1 MNILRWVAAIVFF
14 FELPNPIFW
23 LIVHPQIRY
32 WRGRPRAAYAT
43 ALVGSWGPVTAFL
56 IVCRRMIFAQGRP
69 PGDLQ
74 IGVGLLLI
82 AAGIHLFARAK
93 RDLGASRF
101 IGKAEILGSGGVVD
115 TGIYSRVRNP
125 RYGGM
130 ILAVIGACTLGAT
143 PLMWA
148 VCGVWFVLVMIVIA
162 FEERELR
169 GRLGAPYV
177 EYCRRVPRF
186 LPSRMP
192 LRAK

>member
-1 MNILRWVAAIVFF
+1 MNILRWLAAIVFF

-23 LIVHPQIRY
+23 LIVHPQIRR

-43 ALVGSWGPVTAFL
+43 ALLGSWVPVTLCL
-56 IVCRRMIFAQGRP
+56 IVFRRMIFAQGH

-93 RDLGASRF
+93 RDLGVARF
-101 IGKAEILGSGGVVD
+101 IGKAEIQGSGEVVD
-115 TGIYSRVRNP
+115 TGVYARVRNP

-130 ILAVIGACTLGAT
+130 ILAVIGACTLAAT

-148 VCGVWFVLVMIVIA
+148 VCGVWFAMVMIVIA

-169 GRLGAPYV
+169 GRVGAPYV

-186 LPSRMP
+186 IPNRMV
-192 LRAK
+192 RAK

>member
-1 MNILRWVAAIVFF
+1 MNILLWLAAIVFF

-32 WRGRPRAAYAT
+32 WRGRLRAAYAT
-43 ALVGSWGPVTAFL
+43 ALVGSWGPVTTLL
-56 IVCRRMIFAQGRP
+56 IVCREIIFRKGNRS
-69 PGDLQ
+69 DLQ

-93 RDLGASRF
+93 KDLGASRF
-101 IGKAEILGSGGVVD
+101 IGKAELQGRREVID
-115 TGIYSRVRNP
+115 TGVYSRVRNP

-130 ILAVIGACTLGAT
+130 ILAVIGACTLAAT

-148 VCGVWFVLVMIVIA
+148 VCGVWFAMVMMVIA

-169 GRLGAPYV
+169 ERLGDPYV

-186 LPSRMP
+186 IPSGMLVRT
-192 LRAK
+192 K

>member
-1 MNILRWVAAIVFF
+1 MNILRWIAAIVFF
-14 FELPNPIFW
+14 FELPHPIFW

-32 WRGRPRAAYAT
+32 WRGRLRAAYGT
-43 ALVGSWGPVTAFL
+43 AILGSWGPATICL
-56 IVCRRMIFAQGRP
+56 IVFRRAIFTVKH

-82 AAGIHLFARAK
+82 ATGIHLFARAK
-93 RDLGASRF
+93 KDLGASRF
-101 IGKAEILGSGGVVD
+101 IGKAEILGRGEVVD
-115 TGIYSRVRNP
+115 TGIYSCVRNP

-130 ILAVIGACTLGAT
+130 ILAVIGACALAAT

-148 VCGVWFVLVMIVIA
+148 ICGVWFVLVMMVIA

-169 GRLGAPYV
+169 GRLGVPYA

-186 LPSRMP
+186 LPNR
-192 LRAK
+192 LLVRAK

>member
-1 MNILRWVAAIVFF
+1 MTILRWVAAIVFF

-32 WRGRPRAAYAT
+32 WRARPRAAYAT
-43 ALVGSWGPVTAFL
+43 ALLGSWVPVTVFL
-56 IVCRRMIFAQGRP
+56 IVCRRALFTQKH

-74 IGVGLLLI
+74 IGIGLLLI
-82 AAGIHLFARAK
+82 AAGIRLFARAK

-101 IGKAEILGSGGVVD
+101 IGKAEILGGGEVVD
-115 TGIYSRVRNP
+115 AGIYSRVRNP

-130 ILAVIGACTLGAT
+130 ILAVIGACALAAT
-143 PLMWA
+143 PWMWV
-148 VCGVWFVLVMIVIA
+148 VCAVWFVMVMIVIA

-186 LPSRMP
+186 IPNRM
-192 LRAK
+192 LVRTK

>member
-1 MNILRWVAAIVFF
+1 MNILQWLAAIVFF

-32 WRGRPRAAYAT
+32 WRGRLRVVYAT

-56 IVCRRMIFAQGRP
+56 ILCRRVLFTQAYRS
-69 PGDLQ
+69 DLV

-93 RDLGASRF
+93 KDLGGSRF
-101 IGKAEILGSGGVVD
+101 IGKAEILGGGEVVD
-115 TGIYSRVRNP
+115 TGVYSRVRNP

-130 ILAVIGACTLGAT
+130 ILAVTGACALAAT

-148 VCGVWFVLVMIVIA
+148 VCGVWFAMVMIVIA

-169 GRLGAPYV
+169 ERLGDPYI

-186 LPSRMP
+186 IPIRM
-192 LRAK
+192 LVRVK

>member
-1 MNILRWVAAIVFF
+1 MNILLWLAAIVFF

-23 LIVHPQIRY
+23 LIVHPQIQY
-32 WRGRPRAAYAT
+32 WRGRLRAAYAT
-43 ALVGSWGPVTAFL
+43 ALVGSWGPVTTLL
-56 IVCRRMIFAQGRP
+56 IVCREIIFRKGNRS
-69 PGDLQ
+69 DLQ

-93 RDLGASRF
+93 KDLGASRF
-101 IGKAEILGSGGVVD
+101 IGKAELQGRREVID
-115 TGIYSRVRNP
+115 TGVYSRVRNP

-130 ILAVIGACTLGAT
+130 ILAVIGACTLAAT

-148 VCGVWFVLVMIVIA
+148 VCGVWFAMVMMVIA

-169 GRLGAPYV
+169 ERLGDPYV

-186 LPSRMP
+186 IPSGMLVRT
-192 LRAK
+192 K